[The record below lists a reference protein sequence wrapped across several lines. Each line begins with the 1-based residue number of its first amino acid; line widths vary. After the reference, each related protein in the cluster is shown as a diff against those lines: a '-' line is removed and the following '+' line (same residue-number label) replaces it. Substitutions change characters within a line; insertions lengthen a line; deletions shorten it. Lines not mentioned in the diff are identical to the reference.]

1 MRSSKKT
8 THIWRDSRKKEVEV
22 SELSPCLCKRSCST
36 WWLPSS
42 TILSFSTL
50 IRNAHRAQSEASFI
64 RFEFSLENG
73 ELTNVCSCC
82 LVFAVLGAGKQ
93 EEQASLVPGSI
104 FWVRPLFLF
113 FVRARTEPNRWA
125 YIFRKKSSP
134 TEKLSL
140 WLKASITYS
149 PFSLYLDIHYAQQGW
164 KPFFLQNSLAN

>member
-1 MRSSKKT
+1 MNLVCVYVNEVVHDGCPPLLFCHFRPSSG
-8 THIWRDSRKKEVEV
+8 THI
-22 SELSPCLCKRSCST
+22 ELSLKHH
-36 WWLPSS
+36 
-42 TILSFSTL
+42 SFV
-50 IRNAHRAQSEASFI
+50 
-64 RFEFSLENG
+64 FEFSLENG
-73 ELTNVCSCC
+73 ELTNVCSRC
-82 LVFAVLGAGKQ
+82 LVFAGLGTGKQ